1 MPIPV
6 PGHWFRRLAAASQ
19 VYDALIALAALG
31 AGAAGVFR
39 LVADGYVGL
48 AWLVGGCA
56 LAVCALSVVRAILS
70 YRTQAARESLHELQG
85 CLMTLHSLLV
95 DTEQPDEVSRHGLR
109 LTVHV
114 LQSDG
119 SHLQQVLDYVGDPR
133 GGRTAGRRFSVHC
146 GIAGHV
152 YRTREPHQAQRQ
164 NVDHEAYVRE
174 LVELWA
180 YDEAEAR
187 RIDPSAMSWM
197 AAPITVRG
205 RLEGVLFLDSLDPD
219 FFDEVRQDLILR
231 AVTGVAKFVA
241 ERYAER

>member
-6 PGHWFRRLAAASQ
+6 PGHWLRRLAAASQ
-19 VYDALIALAALG
+19 VYDALIAVAAFG
-31 AGAAGVFR
+31 AGAAAVFR

-48 AWLVGGCA
+48 AWFVGGCA
-56 LAVCALSVVRAILS
+56 FAVCVLSIVRAILS
-70 YRTQAARESLHELQG
+70 FRTQSTRESLHELQG

-95 DTEQPDEVSRHGLR
+95 DTEQPDQVSRLGLR

-114 LQSDG
+114 LLSDG
-119 SHLQQVLDYVGDPR
+119 IHLQQVLDYVGDPR
-133 GGRTAGRRFSVHC
+133 GGRTARRRFSVHC

-152 YRTREPHQAQRQ
+152 YRMREAHQAQRQ